1 MEKRKLVRYDDP
13 LWIGQRFGRLT
24 VLGYQPAVVNGRSW
38 DWIVECDCGTVK
50 TVGAYLVYSG
60 QTVSCGCYFRE
71 VRSIKSKKFE
81 HPVKEYKRLYGIY
94 NGIKTRC
101 YNKNEPRYRD
111 YGARGI
117 VMCDEWLNPVDG
129 FDKFV
134 DWSLSHGYADN
145 LSIDRIDV
153 NGNYSPDNCRWLTL
167 SEQNGNKRDTIW
179 VEYKG
184 EMVRFQEL
192 CKRSVVSYD
201 TTHDRVF
208 KRGWDIERALTT
220 PSVRENTD
228 KLRRLDS

>member
-1 MEKRKLVRYDDP
+1 MAEAKYNNP
-13 LWIGQRFGRLT
+13 EWIGQRFGRLT
-24 VLGYQPAVVNGRSW
+24 VIGSERRTQGRGW
-38 DWIVECDCGTVK
+38 LWIVRCDCGTVK
-50 TVGAYLVYSG
+50 RVAPVDVRKGAIR
-60 QTVSCGCYFRE
+60 SCGCYHDE
-71 VRSIKSKKFE
+71 VCTARATKFKHSVYE
-81 HPVKEYKRLYGIY
+81 NKRLYGIY
-94 NGIKTRC
+94 NGIKKRC

-134 DWSLSHGYADN
+134 DWSLSYGYADN

-167 SEQNGNKRDTIW
+167 SEQNGNKRDTVW
-179 VEYKG
+179 VKYKG

-220 PSVRENTD
+220 PSMRGNTD
-228 KLRRLDS
+228 KLHRLDG

>member
-1 MEKRKLVRYDDP
+1 MAEAKYNNP
-13 LWIGQRFGRLT
+13 EWIGQRFGRLT
-24 VLGYQPAVVNGRSW
+24 VIGSERRTQGRGW
-38 DWIVECDCGTVK
+38 LWIVRCDCGTVK
-50 TVGAYLVYSG
+50 RVLPADVRKGA
-60 QTVSCGCYFRE
+60 TRSCGCYHDE
-71 VRSIKSKKFE
+71 VCTTRATKFKHSVYE
-81 HPVKEYKRLYGIY
+81 NKRLYGIY
-94 NGIKTRC
+94 NGIKKRC
-101 YNKNEPRYRD
+101 YNKNEPRYRG

-145 LSIDRIDV
+145 LTIDRIDV

-179 VEYKG
+179 IEYKG

-220 PSVRENTD
+220 PSVRGNTD
-228 KLRRLDS
+228 KLRRLDG